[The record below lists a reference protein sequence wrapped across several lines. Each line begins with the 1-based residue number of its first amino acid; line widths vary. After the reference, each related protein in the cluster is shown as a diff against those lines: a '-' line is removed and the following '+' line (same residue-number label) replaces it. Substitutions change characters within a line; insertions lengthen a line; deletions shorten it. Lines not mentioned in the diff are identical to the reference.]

1 MNWGSIL
8 IIFSLVIALATL
20 ASHGAAAAGREAF
33 RIPARRLYGIF
44 VLGVAVSSLLLLYYF
59 IVSDFS
65 FIYVYNNSSR
75 DLALPYRIAAFWASK
90 EGSLL
95 LWLFI
100 LSVLGLFT
108 HRSQGIHSA
117 TVNSILLITQIF
129 ILVLLIIESPFTR
142 IWDIYPEH
150 FSPGLHPGDGA
161 GLNPLLKDPWMVAHP
176 PVLFL
181 GYASAAVPFGFAV
194 SALLKKDA
202 RGWLDEA
209 YPWIIFSMVTLG
221 IGIFLGGYW
230 AYSVLGWG
238 GYWGWDPVEN
248 SSLIPWLLSVALVH
262 GCLIQRRRGAL
273 GATTIF
279 LAIVYFI
286 TVYLSAWLT
295 RSGALSNFSVH
306 SFSSSDISAYLLF
319 FPLIAALL
327 SGVLFAARW
336 RAIKSDRTVTENFG
350 WDTLT
355 LYGIIVLAVFSLV
368 ILSGTLMP
376 IISTLVMEH
385 PTSVTESFYNNF
397 TKPFGML
404 ILILM
409 IVATTRMATP
419 RKTFLGRETLIALAV
434 SIALGV
440 AVNIGATQKPMAYVF
455 SILAVLIMAH
465 AIIDLTKSR
474 VRLALPSRLSHIGV
488 GILALGVV
496 TSNFHTT
503 TGNARL
509 ISGVE
514 NTINGVTMTF
524 LGHRDGREPALHF
537 NLSIGTDRRDIVM
550 PYYFDARTESIYKEP
565 YIISG
570 LLGDMY
576 IAPEDYVSGKE
587 STTLLVLGKGEEKD
601 FEGLRIR
608 FNGFRT
614 EHMTSGNPTTYADI
628 AINGR
633 RSSPGI
639 AFSPEGIRYLD
650 ITAPGTDRT
659 ISLREINATS
669 KRILLYIAP
678 GKSTVTP
685 PDTVII
691 TVTKKRLIWLVWLGT
706 LLIAWGGIHAC
717 CLSITKKK
725 AT

>member
-1 MNWGSIL
+1 M
-8 IIFSLVIALATL
+8 
-20 ASHGAAAAGREAF
+20 
-33 RIPARRLYGIF
+33 
-44 VLGVAVSSLLLLYYF
+44 
-59 IVSDFS
+59 
-65 FIYVYNNSSR
+65 
-75 DLALPYRIAAFWASK
+75 
-90 EGSLL
+90 
-95 LWLFI
+95 
-100 LSVLGLFT
+100 
-108 HRSQGIHSA
+108 
-117 TVNSILLITQIF
+117 
-129 ILVLLIIESPFTR
+129 
-142 IWDIYPEH
+142 
-150 FSPGLHPGDGA
+150 
-161 GLNPLLKDPWMVAHP
+161 
-176 PVLFL
+176 
-181 GYASAAVPFGFAV
+181 
-194 SALLKKDA
+194 
-202 RGWLDEA
+202 
-209 YPWIIFSMVTLG
+209 
-221 IGIFLGGYW
+221 
-230 AYSVLGWG
+230 
-238 GYWGWDPVEN
+238 
-248 SSLIPWLLSVALVH
+248 
-262 GCLIQRRRGAL
+262 
-273 GATTIF
+273 
-279 LAIVYFI
+279 
-286 TVYLSAWLT
+286 
-295 RSGALSNFSVH
+295 
-306 SFSSSDISAYLLF
+306 
-319 FPLIAALL
+319 AALL

-409 IVATTRMATP
+409 IVATTRMAIP
-419 RKTFLGRETLIALAV
+419 RKTFLSRETLIALAV

-440 AVNIGATQKPMAYVF
+440 AVNIGATQKPIAYVF

-503 TGNARL
+503 AGNARL
-509 ISGVE
+509 VSGVE
-514 NTINGVTMTF
+514 NTVNGVTMTF

-678 GKSTVTP
+678 GKNTVAP

-717 CLSITKKK
+717 CLSITRKK